1 MLRVYFSLIDMNVM
15 QTRMRPRRARKALLV
30 ARMQLA
36 LDVAGQSIQHFS
48 HRCQCAIERERE
60 RKAVLNPTKG
70 YQSQIWND
78 LGRNG
83 WIHERIEASPHV
95 CVDVPQA
102 NVFTN
107 KWNGTVWH

>member
-1 MLRVYFSLIDMNVM
+1 MLRGSPSNTFPTGVSV
-15 QTRMRPRRARKALLV
+15 
-30 ARMQLA
+30 QL
-36 LDVAGQSIQHFS
+36 
-48 HRCQCAIERERE
+48 RERE